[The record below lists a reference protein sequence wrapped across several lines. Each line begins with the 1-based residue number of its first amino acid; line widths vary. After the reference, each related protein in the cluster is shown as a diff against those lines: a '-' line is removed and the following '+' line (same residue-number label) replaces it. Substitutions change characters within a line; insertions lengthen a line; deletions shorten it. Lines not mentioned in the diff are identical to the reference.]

1 MKYHNKLMK
10 SKSAAWSGTQNN
22 FIGKLIKCD
31 NEQIDVGEDNLR
43 PHVKADNMEI
53 VNFDLDAKIIN
64 LKQKLTIDK
73 IVVQIC
79 K

>member
-1 MKYHNKLMK
+1 MK

-43 PHVKADNMEI
+43 LHVKADNMEI
-53 VNFDLDAKIIN
+53 ANFDLDAKFIN
-64 LKQKLTIDK
+64 LKHKLTIDK